1 MCVAVVTH
9 TIHQYLRIMKKLEN
23 PKWEESREYL
33 RDTILPSLQ
42 EIQRDLFG
50 NEELYFEID
59 MGRNGE
65 YVSVFINGSGKKDKD
80 NLFLCL
86 SCVCS
91 REKIDSELADLTDF
105 IKKYIA

>member
-1 MCVAVVTH
+1 MAVVTH

>member
-1 MCVAVVTH
+1 
-9 TIHQYLRIMKKLEN
+9 MKKLEN
-23 PKWEESREYL
+23 QKWEESREYL

-50 NEELYFEID
+50 NEVLYFEID

-65 YVSVFINGSGKKDKD
+65 YISVFINVSGKKDKD

-91 REKIDSELADLTDF
+91 LEKIDSDYDRIESF
-105 IKKYIA
+105 IKKYSA

>member
-1 MCVAVVTH
+1 MAVVTH

-23 PKWEESREYL
+23 PKWEESREYM

-86 SCVCS
+86 SCACS

>member
-1 MCVAVVTH
+1 MAVVTH

-33 RDTILPSLQ
+33 RNTILPCLQ

-65 YVSVFINGSGKKDKD
+65 YVSVFINVSGKKYKD

-91 REKIDSELADLTDF
+91 REKIDSDYYRIASF

>member
-1 MCVAVVTH
+1 
-9 TIHQYLRIMKKLEN
+9 MKKLEN
-23 PKWEESREYL
+23 QKWEESREYL

-50 NEELYFEID
+50 NEVLYFEID

-65 YVSVFINGSGKKDKD
+65 YISVFINVSGKKDKD

-91 REKIDSELADLTDF
+91 LEKIDSDYYRIESF
-105 IKKYIA
+105 IKKYSA

>member
-1 MCVAVVTH
+1 MAVVTH

-86 SCVCS
+86 SCACS

>member
-1 MCVAVVTH
+1 
-9 TIHQYLRIMKKLEN
+9 MKKLGN

-65 YVSVFINGSGKKDKD
+65 YVSVFITDSGKKGKKDKY

-91 REKIDSELADLTDF
+91 REKIDSDYDRIASF
-105 IKKYIA
+105 IKKYSA

>member
-1 MCVAVVTH
+1 
-9 TIHQYLRIMKKLEN
+9 MKKLEKT
-23 PKWEESREYL
+23 KWEESREYL

-65 YVSVFINGSGKKDKD
+65 YVSVFINVFGKKGKD
-80 NLFLCL
+80 NNLYLCL

-91 REKIDSELADLTDF
+91 REKIDSDYDRIVSF
-105 IKKYIA
+105 IKKYSA

>member
-1 MCVAVVTH
+1 MAVVTH
-9 TIHQYLRIMKKLEN
+9 TIHQYLRIMKKLKN

-59 MGRNGE
+59 IGRNGE

>member
-1 MCVAVVTH
+1 
-9 TIHQYLRIMKKLEN
+9 MKKLGN

-50 NEELYFEID
+50 NEVLYFEID

-65 YVSVFINGSGKKDKD
+65 YISVFINVSGKKDKD

-91 REKIDSELADLTDF
+91 LEKINSDYDRIESF
-105 IKKYIA
+105 IKKYSA

>member
-1 MCVAVVTH
+1 MAVVTH

-105 IKKYIA
+105 IKEHTA

>member
-1 MCVAVVTH
+1 
-9 TIHQYLRIMKKLEN
+9 MKKLEKT
-23 PKWEESREYL
+23 KWEESREYL

-65 YVSVFINGSGKKDKD
+65 YVSVFINVFGKKDKD
-80 NLFLCL
+80 NLYLCL

-91 REKIDSELADLTDF
+91 REKIDSDYDRIVSF
-105 IKKYIA
+105 IKKYSA

>member
-1 MCVAVVTH
+1 
-9 TIHQYLRIMKKLEN
+9 MKKLEN
-23 PKWEESREYL
+23 PKWEKSREYL

-65 YVSVFINGSGKKDKD
+65 YVSVFINDSGKKDKD

-86 SCVCS
+86 SCVDS
-91 REKIDSELADLTDF
+91 REEIDSELADLTDF
-105 IKKYIA
+105 IKEHTA

>member
-1 MCVAVVTH
+1 
-9 TIHQYLRIMKKLEN
+9 MKKLEN
-23 PKWEESREYL
+23 QKWEESREYL

-65 YVSVFINGSGKKDKD
+65 YVSVFINVSGKKYKD

-91 REKIDSELADLTDF
+91 REKIDSDYYRIASF
-105 IKKYIA
+105 IKKYTA